1 MDRAKFHT
9 PERDEVLSESCDDSY
24 ALHRDMSKCI
34 DCKRCARAC
43 HELQGMDVLVNNPL
57 DGGYPVV
64 PTGHHLLK
72 DTECISCGQC
82 NVLCPT
88 GAITEQSHIPRV

>member
-9 PERDEVLSESCDDSY
+9 PEMDEVLSESCDDSY

-72 DTECISCGQC
+72 DT
-82 NVLCPT
+82 
-88 GAITEQSHIPRV
+88 